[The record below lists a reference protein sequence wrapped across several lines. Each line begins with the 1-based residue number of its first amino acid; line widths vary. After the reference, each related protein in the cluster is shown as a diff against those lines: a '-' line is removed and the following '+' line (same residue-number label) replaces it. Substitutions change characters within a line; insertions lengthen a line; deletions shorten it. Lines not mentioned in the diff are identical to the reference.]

1 MTDYPDL
8 IYLSLVLSAP
18 SYQKY
23 TAMNTSSLEEP
34 DYPFSGS
41 VTTVAGV
48 T

>member
-23 TAMNTSSLEEP
+23 TMNTSSLEEP
-34 DYPFSGS
+34 DYPFSRS